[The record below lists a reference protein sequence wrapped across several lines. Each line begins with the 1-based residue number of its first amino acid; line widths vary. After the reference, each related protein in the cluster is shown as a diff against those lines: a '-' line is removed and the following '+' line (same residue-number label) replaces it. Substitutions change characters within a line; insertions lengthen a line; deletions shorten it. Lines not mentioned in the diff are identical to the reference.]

1 MGKCLRRESGE
12 GEIMKKCAK
21 CGFEMKDNE
30 TICRICGE
38 RMPGNPYSMGNSK
51 YIQSDYPHMQSSNM
65 LDTGYP
71 ERIQNGEV
79 PQYAADGHLE
89 ALGKY
94 SNKKQSDMNEQITKR
109 GALTMV
115 AAICCLFGTFL
126 SLMDQYSIN
135 PLGLSLWALS
145 ADLGGQGGF
154 HAMSRIFA
162 IFFPV
167 VHIALIVISFWDY
180 NSPSKIK
187 REIKESILVIYIF
200 FFLGMIDE
208 LSYYCYYD
216 EFSDLSAGAALLFIG
231 WLLSL
236 FSCTTLRKKK

>member
-1 MGKCLRRESGE
+1 MANMIQGGE
-12 GEIMKKCAK
+12 KVMKRCAR
-21 CGFEMKDNE
+21 CGFEMNDNE
-30 TICRICGE
+30 TVCRICGE
-38 RMPGNPYSMGNSK
+38 RMPGNPYSMGNPAFVPN
-51 YIQSDYPHMQSSNM
+51 DYPHMQSSNM
-65 LDTGYP
+65 QDTGYP
-71 ERIQNGEV
+71 GRMPNGGY
-79 PQYAADGHLE
+79 PQYVGDEHWE
-89 ALGKY
+89 VSREYHNKEQ
-94 SNKKQSDMNEQITKR
+94 SNRDEQITKR

-135 PLGLSLWALS
+135 VLGLSLWALS
-145 ADLGGQGGF
+145 ADQGAQEVI

-208 LSYYCYYD
+208 LSYYCHYD
-216 EFSDLSAGAALLFIG
+216 ELSDLSAGAALLFIG